1 MRDPRLGRELREGRG
16 PKPVR
21 DGRDGREARDL
32 QDGRNSGAGVS
43 SGTGASAGAGTDS
56 EGHRVYEYCIDPAV
70 FEGEGVYDFILSSE
84 DAAGNPNSTTL
95 FRDGKVKEGRIEQT
109 RFPIE
114 FQVDKT
120 LPVNRLTGAESGREQ
135 FNTDQLTVTVYP
147 EDYQTGIKDVE
158 IRVWKGSRNGKNAI
172 EDRKKYMHYRKIGGE
187 EDAQKLARDHVYPIE
202 DAEDGIAVTLE
213 GQGSWQLLEVITT
226 DLAGNRSTDCRAG
239 DPGQNIA
246 ESRRRFLVTTNP
258 LIRFFN
264 CRPAFYAAVAGAVL
278 LALLLFL
285 RRKRKA

>member
-1 MRDPRLGRELREGRG
+1 M
-16 PKPVR
+16 
-21 DGRDGREARDL
+21 
-32 QDGRNSGAGVS
+32 
-43 SGTGASAGAGTDS
+43 
-56 EGHRVYEYCIDPAV
+56 

-187 EDAQKLARDHVYPIE
+187 EDAQKLAQDHVYPIE